1 MVLRKNELREIFHS
15 RTYGEKKILTWKGI
29 RRIKLLDKGAA
40 LHDIWDAFCREFD
53 EQRRFLKEEVAQMR
67 QQIESEKEKSGV
79 DLMNSA
85 PGYVFEEL
93 RILFQELDKELRAS
107 QLQFKNGHANL
118 LERIRSVL
126 AGNYEEQFRIVNQ
139 TEKDSEEQ
147 MHKLRRRLERMAKD
161 LQLSEDEVTRLR
173 SELAQAYDGGGVA
186 SIYKTVQGLSQNESN
201 IDTKKDLLSKL
212 FESNLE
218 IRKNLH

>member
-1 MVLRKNELREIFHS
+1 MVLRKNELREIFRS

-53 EQRRFLKEEVAQMR
+53 EQRRFLKEEVARMR
-67 QQIESEKEKSGV
+67 YQIESEKEKS
-79 DLMNSA
+79 DAELMKSA

-93 RILFQELDKELRAS
+93 RILFKELEKE
-107 QLQFKNGHANL
+107 LQAYLPHLKNGHASIL
-118 LERIRSVL
+118 DRIKSIL
-126 AGNYEEQFRIVNQ
+126 AGNYEEQFRIVDQ
-139 TEKDSEEQ
+139 TEKGSEEQ

-161 LQLSEDEVTRLR
+161 LQLSEDEVKRLR
-173 SELAQAYDGGGVA
+173 GELAQAYDGGGVA
-186 SIYKTVQGLSQNESN
+186 SIYKSVQGLSQEESDFN
-201 IDTKKDLLSKL
+201 AKKDMLSKL